1 MPVQPDTDRDGLTD
15 QEEVLTHQTD
25 PNDADTDDD
34 GLDDGQEVRLG
45 TDPLSSDSD
54 GDGRGDGDEVNAGTD
69 PLNPDIVAPTV
80 VAMDPPDDATNVPEN
95 RPVTATFSERLQ
107 AQSITSNT
115 LRVLRA
121 GTPVP
126 GTVRLMPNGVDV
138 VFTPNGLFED
148 NAQHDVIVA
157 GARDLAGNPLA
168 EPFQWQFTTGNFV
181 DQTAPQI
188 AASNPILDAENVP
201 TTRL

>member
-1 MPVQPDTDRDGLTD
+1 M
-15 QEEVLTHQTD
+15 
-25 PNDADTDDD
+25 
-34 GLDDGQEVRLG
+34 
-45 TDPLSSDSD
+45 
-54 GDGRGDGDEVNAGTD
+54 NAGTD

-80 VAMDPPDDATNVPEN
+80 VAVDPPDDATNVPEN
-95 RPVTATFSERLQ
+95 RPVTATFSERLR

-148 NAQHDVIVA
+148 NTQHDVIVA
-157 GARDLAGNPLA
+157 GRATSPATRWPSHSSGSSQPATSWIRQRHRSPRAIQSWTLKTSRP
-168 EPFQWQFTTGNFV
+168 
-181 DQTAPQI
+181 
-188 AASNPILDAENVP
+188 
-201 TTRL
+201 TRL